1 MMRTQLIREAE
12 YLVQPDFKALLN
24 HFELGNSEV
33 SKKLLEAHRDEL
45 RQLRALH
52 SLPPEQQ
59 RSVAISKAQQ
69 KQQLLVSMGLL
80 PIQQPILPPGMLPGQ
95 VQPSNGLVPG
105 HVQRLPPNMMN
116 VIGPATQQP
125 STQVQT
131 QPQPNGQGQPQQP
144 SSQTSSQQQLNGT
157 SVPAPSPVPPQVQV
171 QGTPQLPQQSPI
183 SANVGAVSTPPL
195 KPPSNGINHLSP
207 SNNAALVTGSLADT
221 GPTVRVSTP
230 MRKMMSATPQPS
242 NGFSNNAPLQPQ
254 QLFPV
259 GPGMNGMQMLLQ
271 QQKLAHAHAQHMQQ
285 QQVQHLMAEQTQQQ
299 QQMSS
304 TAQQAQAFQQHQA
317 NMAMN
322 GIGSGMNAMSGGPQV
337 AGMIPINSAMNMS
350 VQNMNLALGN
360 PNLQLHLPPNRMQRT
375 AQQQANFA
383 AALSMNGMNGIGPG
397 AGMGMNVNVNGM
409 PMNGIPMNGMPV
421 NGLQQAQ
428 HGMSISRAPSVHP
441 GMHPMMHPGM
451 NGMHMRPPS
460 AMSPMMRPPSTA
472 PSNSGVH
479 SVMPS
484 PSLRPSSVPT
494 NPHGSPARPPQ
505 VVPPPQS

>member
-12 YLVQPDFKALLN
+12 YLVQPDFKTLLN

-33 SKKLLEAHRDEL
+33 SKKLLEAHREEL
-45 RQLRALH
+45 RQLRILH

-59 RSVAISKAQQ
+59 RSVAMSKAQQ

-80 PIQQPILPPGMLPGQ
+80 PIQQPILPPGMMPGQ
-95 VQPSNGLVPG
+95 VQPLNGLIPG
-105 HVQRLPPNMMN
+105 HVQRLQPNM
-116 VIGPATQQP
+116 IGHQVVTQCGP
-125 STQVQT
+125 PQT
-131 QPQPNGQGQPQQP
+131 GQGQPQTP
-144 SSQTSSQQQLNGT
+144 SSQLPSQQLNGA
-157 SVPAPSPVPPQVQV
+157 SVPTPAPPQV
-171 QGTPQLPQQSPI
+171 QGTPQLPQQSPGG
-183 SANVGAVSTPPL
+183 ANVGAVSTPPL
-195 KPPSNGINHLSP
+195 KPPTNGINHLSP

-230 MRKMMSATPQPS
+230 IRKPS
-242 NGFSNNAPLQPQ
+242 SGFPNSAPLQSQ
-254 QLFPV
+254 QLFP
-259 GPGMNGMQMLLQ
+259 GAPGMNGMNVQMLM
-271 QQKLAHAHAQHMQQ
+271 QQKLAQAHAQHMQQ
-285 QQVQHLMAEQTQQQ
+285 QQVQQHIMAEQAQQQ
-299 QQMSS
+299 QQMAA

-317 NMAMN
+317 NMLMN
-322 GIGSGMNAMSGGPQV
+322 GVGVGMNGMSGGSQV
-337 AGMIPINSAMNMS
+337 AGMLPINSAINMS
-350 VQNMNLALGN
+350 MQNMNLALGN
-360 PNLQLHLPPNRMQRT
+360 PNLQLHLAPNRMQR
-375 AQQQANFA
+375 AQQHANFA
-383 AALSMNGMNGIGPG
+383 AALGVNGIGPG
-397 AGMGMNVNVNGM
+397 AGIGMNVNINGM
-409 PMNGIPMNGMPV
+409 PMNGMPMNGMPM

-441 GMHPMMHPGM
+441 GMHPMMHPGMNGMNGM

-484 PSLRPSSVPT
+484 PNLRPTSVPT